1 MCAWCARSWGGSVV
15 AEVWL
20 PSLLIVTTAALA
32 ALVLAR
38 SGALR
43 TAESASIRRVRD
55 RLMPDHGR
63 WAAVVARNPVARAL
77 QDRFAIRQLQLAA
90 GRGDTQ
96 GLTRRVVGIAALTVA
111 ACSVLDGVTVLA
123 GDGLVLA
130 PALIPVAA
138 VVATAL
144 SVASLQREARR
155 RRETASLQ
163 VAKTLLLFGLL
174 RVPPVHSPE
183 GLGPGDPLLAL
194 ARSMRDRTLAEML
207 GSEQWRQMSDV
218 QPHSR
223 AELLEA
229 VAAAYRLPVL
239 AQLALVVRAA
249 QEYGGGDPATEYLA
263 AARSFTA
270 QRLAD
275 ARVRLGSRTITVLV
289 PMVGLLAAIFVVIF
303 SAVAYA
309 SANGG
314 L

>member
-1 MCAWCARSWGGSVV
+1 VG
-15 AEVWL
+15 EVWL
-20 PSLLIVTTAALA
+20 PSLLLAIIAAVAALA
-32 ALVLAR
+32 LVRGGVLM
-38 SGALR
+38 
-43 TAESASIRRVRD
+43 TAETASIRRVRH
-55 RLMPDHGR
+55 RLLLDQGR
-63 WAAVVARNPVARAL
+63 WAAAAARNSIGRAF
-77 QDRFAIRQLQLAA
+77 QDRFAIRRLQLVA

-96 GLTRRVVGIAALTVA
+96 AFTRRLIGVAALTVA
-111 ACSVLDGVTVLA
+111 AGCVLDAVTGLT
-123 GDGLVLA
+123 GDGMVLA
-130 PALIPVAA
+130 PIWIPAA
-138 VVATAL
+138 AAVATAL
-144 SVASLQREARR
+144 SVAGLQREARR
-155 RRETASLQ
+155 RREIASLQ

-194 ARSMRDRTLAEML
+194 ARSMRDRSLAEML
-207 GSEQWRQMSDV
+207 SSDQWRQMSDA
-218 QPHSR
+218 QPRSR
-223 AELLEA
+223 ADLLEA
-229 VAAAYRLPVL
+229 VSSAYRLPVL
-239 AQLALVVRAA
+239 AQLAQVVRAA

>member
-1 MCAWCARSWGGSVV
+1 V

-20 PSLLIVTTAALA
+20 PSLLLAVTAALA

-43 TAESASIRRVRD
+43 TAEAASIRRVRD
-55 RLMPDHGR
+55 RLVPDHGR
-63 WAAVVARNPVARAL
+63 WAAVLARNPMARAF
-77 QDRFAIRQLQLAA
+77 QDRFAIRRLQLAA
-90 GRGDTQ
+90 GRGDTPAF
-96 GLTRRVVGIAALTVA
+96 TRRVVGIAAVTVA
-111 ACSVLDGVTVLA
+111 AGSVLDAASGLA

-130 PALIPVAA
+130 PVWIPVAA
-138 VVATAL
+138 VGAIAL
-144 SVASLQREARR
+144 SVAGLQREARR
-155 RRETASLQ
+155 RREIASLQ

-207 GSEQWRQMSDV
+207 GSDQWRQMNGA
-218 QPHSR
+218 QPRSR

-239 AQLALVVRAA
+239 AQVVRAA